1 LAGIKTNRLCL
12 AVLALLSSFPA
23 AAEESPSSPWSL
35 EWRDGFAVDSDAGKR
50 AAETGQNA
58 AESETAAEASSAVES
73 KTAATASQDQAGR
86 DAAAEAKNA
95 AQSKTAATASQ
106 DQAGSDTVAEA
117 GQDDIWQ
124 RIRNGFQIDEAASRN
139 PLVGL
144 HESWFAARPENV
156 LRLVERSRPYLYHIV
171 EELDRRAMPMEIA
184 LLPMIESAYNSAA
197 LSPAAASGIWQ
208 FMPATG
214 RHYGLRQD
222 NWYDGRGDFTAAT
235 RAALDYLAKLYL
247 DFGDWQLALAAY
259 NCGEG
264 CVTRAIRKNALE
276 GLPTDYASLELPNE
290 TRHYVPRLLAIKKL
304 INSPEQY
311 GLAIE
316 ALPNKPYFNQV
327 TVHASMDIH
336 SAARLANMSSDEFIA
351 LNAAFPRKLI
361 HSDTPVNLLLPVDKV
376 DTFQRN
382 LEAGSWETWKPYTVK
397 KGERPRTI
405 AQRLG
410 VSIARLVEHNQ
421 FHLKRGKFVR
431 AQTIL
436 VPVKGRGVAAA
447 EKPSSPP
454 TRHVVQ
460 RGDTLFGVALRYGLS
475 ITQLT
480 KANPRLGTGLKAGQI
495 IRLPL
500 NESAARETASIQ
512 PARLA
517 ANIRK
522 SAPSVRYTVKRGD
535 NLNNIAQRFEISLA
549 DLKAWNPEVKKAND
563 IRAGQTIV
571 VKKP

>member
-1 LAGIKTNRLCL
+1 
-12 AVLALLSSFPA
+12 VLALLSSFPA

-35 EWRDGFAVDSDAGKR
+35 GWQDGFAVDSVPGKR
-50 AAETGQNA
+50 AAETDQKA
-58 AESETAAEASSAVES
+58 TESEPAAEASNTVES
-73 KTAATASQDQAGR
+73 KAAATASQDQAGR

-95 AQSKTAATASQ
+95 AQRNRRHSRPGP
-106 DQAGSDTVAEA
+106 AGSDTVAEA

-124 RIRNGFQIDEAASRN
+124 RIRNGFRIDEAASRN

-290 TRHYVPRLLAIKKL
+290 TRHYVPRLLAIKRL

-327 TVHASMDIH
+327 TVRASMDIH

-410 VSIARLVEHNQ
+410 VSIARLREHNQ

-447 EKPSSPP
+447 EKPSSPA

-475 ITQLT
+475 IAQLSE
-480 KANPRLGTGLKAGQI
+480 ANPKLGTRLKAGQI

-500 NESAARETASIQ
+500 NESAARETAAIQ
-512 PARLA
+512 PARHKD
-517 ANIRK
+517 NTRK
-522 SAPSVRYTVKRGD
+522 STQPVRYTVKRGD
-535 NLNNIAQRFEISLA
+535 NLNAIAQRFEISLA
-549 DLKAWNPEVKKAND
+549 DLKAWNPGVKKAND